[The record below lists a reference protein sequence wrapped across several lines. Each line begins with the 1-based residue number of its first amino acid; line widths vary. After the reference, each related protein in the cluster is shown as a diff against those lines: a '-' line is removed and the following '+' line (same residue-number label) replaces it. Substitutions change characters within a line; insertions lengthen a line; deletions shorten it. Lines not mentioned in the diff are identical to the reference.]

1 MKVTTLQINAILALL
16 VLGAITWR
24 LLDII
29 RANDLAA
36 HESQI
41 LGGALITCIGG
52 IVWVVKMFASDNDDA
67 SGRGGG

>member
-1 MKVTTLQINAILALL
+1 MRWMTKIQINAILALV

-29 RANDLAA
+29 RANDLQA

-41 LGGALITCIGG
+41 LGAALGACVAG
-52 IVWVVKMFASDNDDA
+52 IVYVCKLFAAAKDD
-67 SGRGGG
+67 GDDT